1 MATKKSSAGGF
12 KQMPKMD
19 TTEPSVILKMAKG
32 GHVNTKQL
40 AKAENGFAPMSSNPK
55 YRESMEAESGNAP
68 MKPSMSARRQAMNPN
83 YNKGGKVVKKS
94 LGGMIGKLVAGIKG
108 SPATGAIPKIVEAVK
123 AIPKDAAPA
132 PIANKMGMSGLNGA
146 VPKIVEAI
154 KGKATPQMIA
164 TAKSGMQGAVS
175 KAMPNMRGIFRKDGG
190 SADMSQDK
198 AMIKKAMKQHDAQEH
213 AGGKGTKLSLKTGG
227 VTKGN
232 GGGYKT
238 GGVALGQGG
247 YAKGGIINTEGQG
260 GEYRNTKMDTAKVD
274 RSPAKTGDVKLG
286 NGGGYKA
293 GGKASKKAYA
303 TGGNVNDE
311 GKAVKMPKH
320 FVSRPV
326 ANSLQSGTFKE
337 GGSTSDDQ
345 YTVKNPK
352 AVSDKASRELED
364 ALNPIG
370 MVKEL
375 AGKAK
380 DYFVPPAGSV
390 TKTEKS
396 VTVSPGKKRGGRASK

>member
-68 MKPSMSARRQAMNPN
+68 KKPSMSARRQAMNPN
-83 YNKGGKVVKKS
+83 FNKGGKVVKKS
-94 LGGMIGKLVAGIKG
+94 LGGIIAKMVAGKNAVPASAPTPPTPMNGGLSGLIKEIPRAIQ
-108 SPATGAIPKIVEAVK
+108 SATKNP
-123 AIPKDAAPA
+123 APA
-132 PIANKMGMSGLNGA
+132 MPPAVMKGLQGVAPKVAQGM
-146 VPKIVEAI
+146 
-154 KGKATPQMIA
+154 
-164 TAKSGMQGAVS
+164 KS
-175 KAMPNMRGIFRKDGG
+175 IFRKDGG
-190 SADMSQDK
+190 SADMAQDK

-260 GEYRNTKMDTAKVD
+260 GEYRNTKVHEAKVD
-274 RSPAKTGDVKLG
+274 RAPAKTGDVKLG
-286 NGGGYKA
+286 NGGGYKV

-326 ANSLQSGTFKE
+326 ANSLQSGTFKK
-337 GGSTSDDQ
+337 GGKVDRKSQGGLEDMSKGAYD
-345 YTVKNPK
+345 K
-352 AVSDKASRELED
+352 AVSEKPVGSGFASKVQGAIDKFF
-364 ALNPIG
+364 NY
-370 MVKEL
+370 K
-375 AGKAK
+375 K
-380 DYFVPPAGSV
+380 PAGTV
-390 TKTEKS
+390 TETKET
-396 VTVSPGKKRGGRASK
+396 VTTSKKRGGKVC